1 MDLGLRGRAA
11 LVSGAS
17 RGLGKAVA
25 VSLAAEGAQVA
36 MCARDP
42 VVLEAAAAEIARG
55 GAAVLPVPGDVTHED
70 DVRRVVATTLE
81 RFGAIDILVC
91 NAAGPP
97 PGRFLDLGEPAWD
110 EAVALILMS
119 TVRLCRAVIPSMRQ
133 RRWGR
138 IIAITSYVLKQP
150 LEGLVLSNSLRGSVA
165 GLMKSLAN
173 ELGPDNILVNT
184 VCPGPIATDRLDELT
199 HAFAVRERI
208 SAQEAE
214 RRLWTGDM
222 PLGRPGRPEELAAV
236 VAFLAS
242 ERASFVTGTVIQVD
256 GGKIKSVL

>member
-1 MDLGLRGRAA
+1 VD
-11 LVSGAS
+11 
-17 RGLGKAVA
+17 
-25 VSLAAEGAQVA
+25 
-36 MCARDP
+36 
-42 VVLEAAAAEIARG
+42 
-55 GAAVLPVPGDVTHED
+55 
-70 DVRRVVATTLE
+70 
-81 RFGAIDILVC
+81 
-91 NAAGPP
+91 
-97 PGRFLDLGEPAWD
+97 EPAWQ

-150 LEGLVLSNSLRGSVA
+150 LEGLTLSNSVRAAVA
-165 GLMKSLAN
+165 GLMKTLAN
-173 ELGPDNILVNT
+173 ELGPEGILVNT

-199 HAFAVRERI
+199 EAFAAREGI
-208 SAQEAE
+208 SAEEAE

-222 PLGRPGRPEELAAV
+222 PLRRVGRPEELAAV

-256 GGKIKSVL
+256 GGKIKAVL

>member
-1 MDLGLRGRAA
+1 MDLGLQGRVA
-11 LVSGAS
+11 LVAGAS

-25 VSLAAEGAQVA
+25 AALAAEGARVA
-36 MCARDP
+36 MCARTPD
-42 VVLEAAAAEIARG
+42 VLDAAAREIAASG
-55 GAAVLPVPGDVTHED
+55 GKVLAIPGDVTRLS
-70 DVRRVVATTLE
+70 DVQRIADETRRRWGPVEMLVA
-81 RFGAIDILVC
+81 
-91 NAAGPP
+91 NAAGPR
-97 PGRFLDLGEPAWD
+97 PGRFLETDDAGWR
-110 EAVALILMS
+110 EAVDLMLTS
-119 TVRLCRAVIPSMRQ
+119 TVNLCRVVIPDMRR

-150 LEGLVLSNSLRGSVA
+150 LEGLTLSNSLRGAVA
-165 GLMKSLAN
+165 GLMKTLAN

-184 VCPGPIATDRLDELT
+184 VCPGPIATDRLNELT
-199 HAFAVRERI
+199 HAFAVREGL
-208 SAQEAE
+208 AEAEAE

-242 ERASFVTGTVIQVD
+242 ERASFLTGTVIQVD